1 MMTAD
6 LELLAEC
13 VPLAQQLAYAH
24 CTAAPQGRSCVH
36 THAAW
41 PAARLVGLVASPS
54 QDAPFWRDAC
64 SRIPAVGDRLRV
76 LVSGAADHGIAE
88 VALSALGSRSQS
100 AEITVIDR
108 CETPLKINQ
117 WYATRAGHVL
127 ETHCCD
133 ILAFD
138 PDTRFDVV
146 CSHGF
151 IDQLAPDKW
160 PLVIAQWHRLLRPGG
175 IAIAI
180 NRLAPPDRV
189 NAAVQ
194 APDLPAMIAAAN
206 RGLSPIHQLPLQPT
220 CRILELYWAHRRQAG
235 FRSAAQ
241 ITALYE
247 QAGLRIE
254 QAVETS
260 IEVGASRRA
269 SPRLQLVAR
278 RT

>member
-1 MMTAD
+1 MAAD

-13 VPLAQQLAYAH
+13 VPLAQRLAYAH
-24 CTAAPQGRSCVH
+24 CSAEPQDRSCVH
-36 THAAW
+36 AHAAW

-64 SRIPAVGDRLRV
+64 SRIGAAGNRLRV
-76 LVSGAADHGIAE
+76 LISGAADHGIAE
-88 VALSALGSRSQS
+88 VVLSALGPRSQL
-100 AEITVIDR
+100 AQITVIDR
-108 CETPLKINQ
+108 CETPLRINQ
-117 WYATRAGHVL
+117 WYATRVAHVL

-138 PDTRFDVV
+138 PETRFDVI

-160 PLVIAQWHRLLRPGG
+160 PLVLTQWHRLLRPGG

-180 NRLAPPDRV
+180 NRLAAPDRV
-189 NAAVQ
+189 NATVQ
-194 APDLPAMIAAAN
+194 TPDLPAMIAAAN
-206 RGLSPIHQLPLQPT
+206 HGLLPIHQLPLQPT
-220 CRILELYWAHRRQAG
+220 QRILELYWANRRQAG

-241 ITALYE
+241 IVALYE
-247 QAGLRIE
+247 QAGLTIE

-260 IEVGASRRA
+260 VEVGASRRP
-269 SPRLQLVAR
+269 SPRLQLVAHR
-278 RT
+278 A